1 MPLFQPRHS
10 VEQLHEFSFLC
21 PDQFPADTI
30 GHIEATTVAVF
41 VGNNQMKGLH
51 HQFLVL
57 LQGPGEILI
66 GFHAHQ
72 GHNGFPFPG
81 RQRMIQPHRF
91 CDKTGVDYQ
100 NVVRFAGT
108 QLWSAARCFFRF
120 ARVSSSA
127 NSCMEAKV
135 STKGSFFRI
144 IMGMLCVSA
153 LRILLSFL
161 IYNPSLF
168 ISSRLNFVNKAMSS
182 GEMPCDFI
190 IRAIYVNGTALNGLV
205 G

>member
-1 MPLFQPRHS
+1 
-10 VEQLHEFSFLC
+10 
-21 PDQFPADTI
+21 
-30 GHIEATTVAVF
+30 
-41 VGNNQMKGLH
+41 
-51 HQFLVL
+51 
-57 LQGPGEILI
+57 
-66 GFHAHQ
+66 
-72 GHNGFPFPG
+72 
-81 RQRMIQPHRF
+81 MIQPHRV
-91 CDKTGVDYQ
+91 CGKPGMDYQ
-100 NVVRFAGT
+100 NVVRFAVAGGDPT
-108 QLWSAARCFFRF
+108 VSAARCFFRF

-144 IMGMLCVSA
+144 IMGILCVSA
-153 LRILLSFL
+153 FRVLLSFL

-168 ISSRLNFVNKAMSS
+168 ISSKLNFVNKAMSS